1 MAPPMINGKGH
12 AGVVMGGDAYGVP
25 PPSTLAAQI
34 VEQQKRPNGQAVFLQ
49 LLEEI
54 RASPSALE
62 DDVENNHKL
71 ISVILEAGMHA
82 IASDEGVF
90 TRSHDAI
97 SQALACL
104 DVIEIAFKRSPGVLF
119 HVDVNT
125 QDQNLPLCLLLI
137 AKLFSLWRFDDSS
150 GLWRRMEDLLLSFVV
165 TLDGIR
171 GGHQDAGKL
180 IKLYEICANGM
191 V

>member
-1 MAPPMINGKGH
+1 MAPPVTNGL
-12 AGVVMGGDAYGVP
+12 AGVGVDGDAHGVP

-34 VEQQKRPNGQAVFLQ
+34 VEQQKRPNGHAVFLQ

-62 DDVENNHKL
+62 DDVDSNHKL

-90 TRSHDAI
+90 SRSHDAI
-97 SQALACL
+97 SQAIACL

-119 HVDVNT
+119 HVDVQT
-125 QDQNLPLCLLLI
+125 QDSNLPLCLLLI

-150 GLWRRMEDLLLSFVV
+150 SLWRRMEELLLSFIV
-165 TLDGIR
+165 TLNGTR
-171 GGHQDAGKL
+171 GGQQDAGKL
-180 IKLYEICANGM
+180 MKLYEICSNGM
-191 V
+191 I